1 MYIYSKPRFST
12 TALALGAA
20 LAVGLGAAALQ
31 PLVARAKAG
40 GETYTFAFQRAMPQD
55 VLRWMEVQGI
65 AVQVNPADLP
75 QKHLSFAFDGIERDE
90 LVKAF
95 GTMIGLQAEKRG
107 DVYSLLKGVGS
118 DTANESLGSEGV
130 CQSRGSG
137 IIGGGWGMRD
147 EERKQLEKKL
157 QRLDHE
163 IVVMPKVF
171 DFDVEPM
178 QKFFDIEPVQ
188 EFFDFEIEPV
198 QEFFMIGQDH
208 KALVE
213 EIMKALEESGAFSG
227 QKMNDDQKAALKAR
241 LTERLGRIH
250 SGGMKMFDEQGRMR
264 MFEEMQKSGK
274 LYQLQ
279 GEGHKK
285 AMEEMQKHMEE
296 MRKSGFKGLTPEQIE
311 KLKSEGMRVNSDE
324 FQKHM
329 EQMHKAIEEA
339 HKSGFK
345 GLTSEQIEKMKAEGM
360 RINSDEFKRHM
371 EEMRKHLGENM
382 KVMQIKL
389 ENVKKFV
396 ASLTPAQRELA
407 DKQGFLRP
415 EDLTKEQRELLG
427 IGEDKGEV
435 NMSFSV
441 DGKNVVIKSGAK
453 TAAKKTGI
461 SA

>member
-1 MYIYSKPRFST
+1 MYFHSKPRFST
-12 TALALGAA
+12 TALALGTA
-20 LAVGLGAAALQ
+20 LAVGLGAAVLQ

-95 GTMIGLQAEKRG
+95 GSLVGLTAEKRG
-107 DVYSLLKGVGS
+107 DVYSLMKGVGS
-118 DTANESLGSEGV
+118 DSANETLGSEGV

-147 EERKQLEKKL
+147 EERQQLEKELQKL
-157 QRLDHE
+157 DPK
-163 IVVMPKVF
+163 IFAMPEGF
-171 DFDVEPM
+171 DFD
-178 QKFFDIEPVQ
+178 
-188 EFFDFEIEPV
+188 FDFDFDHDFDMEPG
-198 QEFFMIGQDH
+198 QEFFMVGPGFGQDP

-227 QKMNDDQKAALKAR
+227 QKMNDEQKAALKAR
-241 LTERLGRIH
+241 LTERLGRLH
-250 SGGMKMFDEQGRMR
+250 GGGMKMFDEQGHMR
-264 MFEEMQKSGK
+264 MMEELQKSGK
-274 LYQLQ
+274 LQ

-285 AMEEMQKHMEE
+285 AMEEMQKAMEE
-296 MRKSGFKGLTPEQIE
+296 MRKSGYKGMTSEQID
-311 KLKSEGMRVNSDE
+311 KMKAEGMRFNSDE

-345 GLTSEQIEKMKAEGM
+345 GMSPEQIEKLKAEGM
-360 RINSDEFKRHM
+360 RINSDEFKKHM

-415 EDLTKEQRELLG
+415 EDLTKQQRELLG

-441 DGKNVVIKSGAK
+441 DGKKVVIKSGAK
-453 TAAKKTGI
+453 AGAKKTGI
-461 SA
+461 TA

>member
-1 MYIYSKPRFST
+1 MYFHSKPRFST

-20 LAVGLGAAALQ
+20 LAVGLGAAVLK
-31 PLVARAKAG
+31 PLVVSAKADG
-40 GETYTFAFQRAMPQD
+40 RTYTFAFQRAMPQD
-55 VLRWMEVQGI
+55 VLRWMHVQGI

-95 GTMIGLQAEKRG
+95 GSLVGLQAERRG
-107 DVYSLLKGVGS
+107 DVYSLMKGVGS
-118 DTANESLGSEGV
+118 DSANETLGSEGV
-130 CQSRGSG
+130 GQSRGSG
-137 IIGGGWGMRD
+137 IIGGGWGMSD
-147 EERKQLEKKL
+147 EERKQLEKEL
-157 QRLDHE
+157 QRFDHE
-163 IVVMPKVF
+163 IVVMPKEFNHDF
-171 DFDVEPM
+171 DFVVMPKEFDH
-178 QKFFDIEPVQ
+178 KFDFDIEPVQ
-188 EFFDFEIEPV
+188 EFFMF
-198 QEFFMIGQDH
+198 GQDH

-213 EIMKALEESGAFSG
+213 EIMKALEEAGAFSG
-227 QKMNDDQKAALKAR
+227 QKMNDEQKAALKAR
-241 LTERLGRIH
+241 LTERLGRIRG
-250 SGGMKMFDEQGRMR
+250 GGMKMFDEQGHMR
-264 MFEEMQKSGK
+264 MMEELQMSGR
-274 LYQLQ
+274 LHQLQ

-296 MRKSGFKGLTPEQIE
+296 MRKSGFKGLTSEQIE
-311 KLKSEGMRVNSDE
+311 KLKSEGMRVNSEE

-329 EQMHKAIEEA
+329 EQMHKAMEEM

-345 GLTSEQIEKMKAEGM
+345 GLTPEQIEKMKAEGM
-360 RINSDEFKRHM
+360 RINSDEFKKHM

-441 DGKNVVIKSGAK
+441 DGKKVVIKSGAK
-453 TAAKKTGI
+453 KTGI
-461 SA
+461 ST